1 LLGSQELRR
10 SRKPLVFSLLAVLSM
25 SVVSATILSDHK
37 AYSICTRNGLD
48 DTDCDGLADDWE
60 KAGSY
65 LGINMPGVNW
75 QHKDILVEIDAMVS
89 HANSNLNS
97 AIDLV
102 KNKFAVA
109 PGISN
114 PDGLPGINLYVII
127 DQKTIPHD
135 SCTDIWSEFQTLK
148 NAWFGTALEKA
159 SIPDIVSKKQTI
171 YHYGISVHSQC
182 GLTGVSGNGEQPGND
197 FVISLGDSGWADSDA
212 NGHPDG
218 NTDQKAATF
227 MHELGHNLD
236 LKHAGSAN
244 TPPCKPNYFSVMN
257 PLYEFAGIVTTPI
270 IDYSN
275 TFGRDF
281 AGSINHTIDETGVNG
296 LHEPHGIV
304 QALTSTFRG
313 AIGHVSPPSPPALF
327 YRTFTANGQA
337 INYDWPTDNDSTEMN
352 VISSINFFKGYNPP
366 CYDTTKSVSYGF
378 KDWINI
384 KYWDPPEE
392 NNGFTKNIEFQTTE
406 DAATRKV
413 IPIGSNSTANLS
425 EGTSVS
431 LQPLSNQSETKLLDD
446 PSLPPCD
453 LSDPACTDS
462 PCDPEDIGC
471 IPSFMVN
478 VTDPT
483 NSTVDIGNRTAHS
496 EQDIS
501 INQIKNASLSRI
513 FALDNLIQSELFV
526 NATNQNNTEI
536 LNSLH
541 KELVSNSDSVVAH
554 IQSSNYNKAMFQ
566 LLKLQSFV
574 VQTSPEKNS
583 ILIQIEEAIDVLKS
597 MM

>member
-1 LLGSQELRR
+1 
-10 SRKPLVFSLLAVLSM
+10 M
-25 SVVSATILSDHK
+25 SVVSATVLSDHK

-65 LGINMPGVNW
+65 LGISMPGVNW

-89 HANSNLNS
+89 HANTNLNS

-102 KNKFAVA
+102 KTKFATA

-114 PDGLPGINLYVII
+114 PDMRPGINLHVIF

-171 YHYGISVHSQC
+171 YHYGISLHSQC
-182 GLTGVSGNGEQPGND
+182 GLTGVSGNAEQPGND
-197 FVISLGDSGWADSDA
+197 IVISLGDSGWADSDA

-218 NTDQKAATF
+218 NTDQKAATL
-227 MHELGHNLD
+227 MHELGHNLN
-236 LKHAGSAN
+236 LKHGGSAN

-257 PLYEFAGIVTTPI
+257 QLYEFAGIVTTPI
-270 IDYSN
+270 IDYSYTN
-275 TFGRDF
+275 GRDF
-281 AGSINHTIDETGVNG
+281 GGGSINHTIDETGVNG

-313 AIGHVSPPSPPALF
+313 AIGHVNPPPPPALF

-337 INYDWPTDNDSTEMN
+337 INYDWPTDSDSTEMS
-352 VISSINFFKGYNPP
+352 VSSSINFFKGYNPP
-366 CYDTTKSVSYGF
+366 CSDTTKSVSYGF
-378 KDWINI
+378 KDWLNI
-384 KYWDPPEE
+384 KYWDPPIEI
-392 NNGFTKNIEFQTTE
+392 NGNTKNMQFQTID
-406 DAATRKV
+406 DASTGKAV
-413 IPIGSNSTANLS
+413 PIGSNNTPNLS
-425 EGTSVS
+425 AGASNLSAGAS
-431 LQPLSNQSETKLLDD
+431 LSQQLLSNQSESKLLDD

-453 LSDPACTDS
+453 LSDPACTNS
-462 PCDPEDIGC
+462 PCDPDDLGC
-471 IPSFMVN
+471 KPSFMVN
-478 VTDPT
+478 VTDPI

-496 EQDIS
+496 VPDVS
-501 INQIKNASLSRI
+501 INNIKNVSISKILSLD
-513 FALDNLIQSELFV
+513 ALIQSELFI
-526 NATNQNNTEI
+526 NSTNQNSTEI

-541 KELVSNSDSVVAH
+541 KELVTNSDSVIAH
-554 IQSSNYNKAMFQ
+554 IQSNNYNKGMLQ
-566 LLKLQSFV
+566 LLKLQSFII
-574 VQTSPEKNS
+574 QTNPEKHS
-583 ILIQIEEAIDVLKS
+583 ILIQNEEAIDLLKS
-597 MM
+597 LM

>member
-1 LLGSQELRR
+1 
-10 SRKPLVFSLLAVLSM
+10 M
-25 SVVSATILSDHK
+25 SEHK
-37 AYSICTRNGLD
+37 VYSICYRNTLD

-60 KAGSY
+60 KSGSY
-65 LGINMPGVNW
+65 LGISMPGVNW

-89 HANSNLNS
+89 HANTNLNS
-97 AIDLV
+97 AMDLV
-102 KNKFAVA
+102 KTKFATA

-114 PDGLPGINLYVII
+114 PDGLPGINLHVIF
-127 DQKTIPHD
+127 DHKTIPHD

-148 NAWFGTALEKA
+148 NAWFGTALERA
-159 SIPDIVSKKQTI
+159 SISDIVSKKQTI
-171 YHYGISVHSQC
+171 YHYGISLHSQC

-197 FVISLGDSGWADSDA
+197 IVISLGDSGWADSDA

-236 LKHAGSAN
+236 LKHGGSAN

-270 IDYSN
+270 IDYSY
-275 TFGRDF
+275 TYGRDYQ
-281 AGSINHTIDETGVNG
+281 GHLIDETGVNG
-296 LHEPHGIV
+296 LHEPEGIV
-304 QALTSTFRG
+304 KGLTSTFRG
-313 AIGHVSPPSPPALF
+313 AIGHVSPPTPPALF

-337 INYDWPTDNDSTEMN
+337 INYDWPTDSDTTEMN

-366 CYDTTKSVSYGF
+366 CFDTTKSVSYGF
-378 KDWINI
+378 KDWPNI
-384 KYWDPPEE
+384 KYWDPPVEI
-392 NNGFTKNIEFQTTE
+392 NGFTKNMQFQTID
-406 DAATRKV
+406 DASIGKV
-413 IPIGSNSTANLS
+413 VPIGSNNTANLS

-431 LQPLSNQSETKLLDD
+431 QQPLSNQSETKLLDD

-462 PCDPEDIGC
+462 PCDPDDVGC
-471 IPSFMVN
+471 TPSFMVN

-496 EQDIS
+496 EPDIS
-501 INQIKNASLSRI
+501 IDQIKNVSRTRI
-513 FALDNLIQSELFV
+513 VALDNLMQSELFE

-536 LNSLH
+536 LNSLQ
-541 KELVSNSDSVVAH
+541 KELITNSDSVVAH
-554 IQSSNYNKAMFQ
+554 IQSNNYTKAMFQ
-566 LLKLQSFV
+566 LLKLQSFII
-574 VQTSPEKNS
+574 QTNPEKRS
-583 ILIQIEEAIDVLKS
+583 ILIQNEEATDLLKS
-597 MM
+597 LM

>member
-1 LLGSQELRR
+1 
-10 SRKPLVFSLLAVLSM
+10 M
-25 SVVSATILSDHK
+25 SEHK
-37 AYSICTRNGLD
+37 VYSICYRNTLD

-65 LGINMPGVNW
+65 LGISMPGVNW

-89 HANSNLNS
+89 HANTNLNS
-97 AIDLV
+97 AMDLV
-102 KNKFAVA
+102 KTKFATA

-114 PDGLPGINLYVII
+114 PDGLPGINLHVIF
-127 DQKTIPHD
+127 DHKTIPHD

-148 NAWFGTALEKA
+148 NAWFGTALERA
-159 SIPDIVSKKQTI
+159 SISDIVSKKQTI
-171 YHYGISVHSQC
+171 YHYGISLHSQC

-197 FVISLGDSGWADSDA
+197 IVISLGDSGWADSDA

-236 LKHAGSAN
+236 LKHGGSAN

-270 IDYSN
+270 IDYSY
-275 TFGRDF
+275 TYGRDYQ
-281 AGSINHTIDETGVNG
+281 GHLIDETGVNG
-296 LHEPHGIV
+296 LHEPEGIV
-304 QALTSTFRG
+304 KGLTSTFRG
-313 AIGHVSPPSPPALF
+313 AIGHLSPPSPPALF

-337 INYDWPTDNDSTEMN
+337 INYDWPTDSDTTEMN

-366 CYDTTKSVSYGF
+366 CFDTTKSVSYGF
-378 KDWINI
+378 KDWPNI
-384 KYWDPPEE
+384 KYWDPPVEI
-392 NNGFTKNIEFQTTE
+392 NGFTKNMQFQTID
-406 DAATRKV
+406 DASIGKV
-413 IPIGSNSTANLS
+413 VPIGSNNTANLS

-431 LQPLSNQSETKLLDD
+431 QQPLSNQSETKLLDD

-462 PCDPEDIGC
+462 PCDPDDVGC
-471 IPSFMVN
+471 TPSFMVN

-483 NSTVDIGNRTAHS
+483 NSTVDIGNRTAHTVP
-496 EQDIS
+496 DVS
-501 INQIKNASLSRI
+501 INNIKNVSISKILSLD
-513 FALDNLIQSELFV
+513 ALIQSELFV
-526 NATNQNNTEI
+526 NATNQNSTEI

-541 KELVSNSDSVVAH
+541 KELVTNSDSVIAH
-554 IQSSNYNKAMFQ
+554 IQSNNYNKGMLQ
-566 LLKLQSFV
+566 LLKLQSFII
-574 VQTSPEKNS
+574 QTNPEKHS
-583 ILIQIEEAIDVLKS
+583 ILIQNEEAIDLLKS
-597 MM
+597 LM